1 MFNEKTRVLLL
12 GLGFLLLL
20 MVSSFSNTLFLD
32 SVDVLYQNQIL
43 VFLMIFMNNVIVISL
58 ITIGM
63 TFYVK
68 LVTFGFFKDEKY
80 STAIIDNPRIFAL
93 IFSFVVLVFGVL
105 RAVNHFF
112 GKITIELLPIMLLLN
127 APLGL
132 IEGYAVYLTIKKI
145 LNRTLTLRNLF
156 FIFGILS
163 LAALVEVGLIISLN

>member
-1 MFNEKTRVLLL
+1 MFNEKIRVLLL

-20 MVSSFSNTLFLD
+20 MVSSFSNTLFFD
-32 SVDVLYQNQIL
+32 SLGVLYQNQIL

-68 LVTFGFFKDEKY
+68 LVSFGFFKDEKY
-80 STAIIDNPRIFAL
+80 STVIIDNPKIFAL
-93 IFSFVVLVFGVL
+93 IFSFIVLVFGVL
-105 RAVNHFF
+105 RGVNQFF

-127 APLGL
+127 APIGI

-156 FIFGILS
+156 FIFGIFS